1 MDARGV
7 RGDLEGTVNLF
18 EQGVNHETAGNVSAA
33 EHAYKKALETDPK
46 NTSAHVNLG
55 TIYYNR
61 HEFNQAEKHY
71 RSALYSDP
79 TYVLAYFDLA
89 NVLDETNRR
98 EEAIEAYQAAIRL
111 NSAYADAHYNLA
123 LAYQRC
129 CKSADALR
137 HWRAYAKLDQSGPW
151 HDEAIK
157 QASLLAPAAPL
168 RIVYRSPK
176 PRRTKRRARLTLVT
190 Q

>member
-1 MDARGV
+1 MDLLA
-7 RGDLEGTVNLF
+7 
-18 EQGVNHETAGNVSAA
+18 QGINHESSGNMAAA
-33 EHAYKKALETDPK
+33 EIAYKKLLETDPK

-61 HEFNQAEKHY
+61 HQLNQAEKHY

-79 TYVLAYFDLA
+79 NYALAYFDLG

-111 NSAYADAHYNLA
+111 NPTYADAHYNLA

-129 CKSADALR
+129 CMSADALR
-137 HWRAYAKLDQSGPW
+137 HWRAYKAMDQSGPW
-151 HDEAIK
+151 HDEAVK
-157 QASLLAPAAPL
+157 QIAVLAPAASL
-168 RIVYRSPK
+168 QIAVSNPK
-176 PRRTKRRARLTLVT
+176 PRLTKRRAKLILVKR
-190 Q
+190 